1 MSIASYSSSYAC
13 HTHQAVRQLCLVGR
27 GIHCRCHTEARCVP
41 RGAASFTS
49 SSHLPPCNEPPFSR
63 CCLCFSTTRNAR
75 VRRSYLSRSLRGRRY
90 TRTPTRRMPSQWLLL
105 THAFN
110 ATLANLTR
118 SRQSPL
124 GTIAQLL
131 YVHSTA
137 ATGRQSRRLGR
148 HRHGNVFG
156 FFGRHASFYRAS
168 HAFLPLVGTAS
179 ASHRLYDLW
188 RSTRAA
194 STIATT
200 ASASASTASST
211 SITSSSTTSIPS
223 ARSHLRQ
230 NR

>member
-1 MSIASYSSSYAC
+1 MLPLLLDNTQCPSSTLVSFSIPPRQKV
-13 HTHQAVRQLCLVGR
+13 HTHAN
-27 GIHCRCHTEARCVP
+27 
-41 RGAASFTS
+41 S
-49 SSHLPPCNEPPFSR
+49 S
-63 CCLCFSTTRNAR
+63 NA
-75 VRRSYLSRSLRGRRY
+75 LSMA
-90 TRTPTRRMPSQWLLL
+90 PTH